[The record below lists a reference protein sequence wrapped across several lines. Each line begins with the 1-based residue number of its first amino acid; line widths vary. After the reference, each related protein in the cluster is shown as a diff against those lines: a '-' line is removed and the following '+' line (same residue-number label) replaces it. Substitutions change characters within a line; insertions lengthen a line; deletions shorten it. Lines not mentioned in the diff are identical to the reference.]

1 MALQSS
7 GAISLND
14 IHVEAGGTSGTQA
27 SINDSDIR
35 ALINKASGAT
45 MSFSEW
51 YGASA
56 STVIAVTQGTL
67 SGQQFT
73 TRGFED
79 ATPTGSVSPTNVN
92 GSTLAQMTIKR
103 IARTNSS
110 AGLFFE
116 FELSYSTANAISASE
131 FTSIQFTANGTLTTL
146 TSAEASTTTT
156 QGGFGRRWNWS
167 ASNGLDSTELANIA
181 AEWDGSGVIN
191 VTVNP

>member
-1 MALQSS
+1 MPLQSS

-27 SINDSDIR
+27 SINDTDIR
-35 ALINKASGAT
+35 ALIYKAGGTT

-51 YGASA
+51 YGAST

-67 SGQQFT
+67 SGQFFT

-79 ATPTGSVSPTNVN
+79 ATPTGSVSPSSVN
-92 GSTLAQMTIKR
+92 GDTLFTMTIKR

-156 QGGFGRRWNWS
+156 QGGFGRRWDWT